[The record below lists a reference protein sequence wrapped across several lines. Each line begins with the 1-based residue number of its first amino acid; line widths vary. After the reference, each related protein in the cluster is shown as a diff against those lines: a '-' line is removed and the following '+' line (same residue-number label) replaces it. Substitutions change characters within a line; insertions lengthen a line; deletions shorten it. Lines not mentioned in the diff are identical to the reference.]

1 MNTEW
6 IDINDRLPE
15 AQLDNSGDMNGVIAY
30 LATKP
35 DMGFRYMVSNAQY
48 VRMNPSLFLYWM
60 PLPLLPTPLDQ
71 SSNSTTGSVELMLLE
86 VAERLGMIR
95 ERGPAAGSDDSFAL
109 SFAEGLIY
117 GFARQQKF
125 EREED

>member
-15 AQLDNSGDMNGVIAY
+15 AQLDNAGDMSGVIAY
-30 LATKP
+30 LASKREG
-35 DMGFRYMVSNAQY
+35 GFRYMVSNAQY
-48 VRMNPSLFLYWM
+48 VRMHPSLFLYWM
-60 PLPLLPTPLDQ
+60 PLPSPPILKGQPSASSTGNDDPTLLKV
-71 SSNSTTGSVELMLLE
+71 S
-86 VAERLGMIR
+86 ERLRVIR
-95 ERGPAAGSDDSFAL
+95 ERGSVAGLEDSFAM

-125 EREED
+125 EGKED

>member
-6 IDINDRLPE
+6 IDINDRLPD

-48 VRMNPSLFLYWM
+48 VRMHPSLFLYWM
-60 PLPLLPTPLDQ
+60 PLPSLPIPVGQPPASSTVEGDPTLLQ
-71 SSNSTTGSVELMLLE
+71 VS
-86 VAERLGMIR
+86 ERLRVIR
-95 ERGPAAGSDDSFAL
+95 ERGSVAGVADSFAM

-125 EREED
+125 ERKED